1 MNNVRYVGITKR
13 EPLNR
18 FVEHLSSRTER
29 AALRYYPIKGTQG
42 LSRIQARI
50 IEQSL
55 IYTYGLGSNGGMLF
69 NKINSI
75 SPRYWNKWGITIKI
89 NF

>member
-42 LSRIQARI
+42 LSRK
-50 IEQSL
+50 
-55 IYTYGLGSNGGMLF
+55 GSEGQVFDPFLQ
-69 NKINSI
+69 
-75 SPRYWNKWGITIKI
+75 
-89 NF
+89 